1 MPNLAKTRSR
11 SFPTVNFFQSSK
23 RCRAILS
30 ACVAIG
36 TLFVCESNSQ
46 GQDRFKDFS
55 ATSVFREV
63 NAGTSYGVG
72 VDTFADAWW
81 ERHVKNSMREVQPM
95 PADLHTILYLAIHHS
110 NQIQIAK
117 MDPLIRE
124 TAVQEADSAFDWVR
138 YLDAAW
144 NDTSE
149 PVSNAL
155 TVGGN
160 GTRFND
166 QTYQATGGVRR
177 TTRSGGQLDIS
188 QRFGW
193 QDNNSQF
200 FIPNDQATGR
210 LTLSYTHPL
219 LRGRGA
225 AYNNAIVFLAQLD
238 SEVAQDEFLSILQD
252 ELLEITR
259 AYWNLHLERA
269 TLAHQLRLYLRTQEI
284 HRTLAARQVVDAQG
298 TQLVL
303 AASALENRRAELIRA
318 QTAVT
323 NSETRLRGML
333 NAQEL
338 GNSDQVELIPVEPL
352 PDFHMQTDL
361 QNELQVALQNRP
373 EVRAAVQQ
381 VKAGSVRLGVAQNE
395 LLPALNLVTQGY
407 LSGLQGDSDFTRAF
421 GDQFSVGRP
430 SYSVGFQYELPVG
443 NRLAKSRVCRRQHE
457 LTRLQTEYARALE
470 AVTTEVDIAVR
481 ELHTSYR
488 EIVAKRR
495 ALAAAEAEVS
505 TIDKRWQRMIDG
517 NGTSSLNLE
526 SLLRAQ
532 ERVTE
537 AEREYVTSQLT
548 YSLAMVN
555 LKRSNGTL
563 LQSEAVSV
571 TPVCNAQ
578 GCRDIVLDKGMAGN
592 SVGNVGGCQGCTTG
606 CQTCATQGSVAP
618 VNYLSGAKPADNQ
631 NQWNS
636 TVVGSNADKNVRFAN
651 HPAGSNNPSAGAA
664 VVSPYA
670 SLSNPVVTASNQVP
684 AQQYTPGS
692 TKSPWRQAQLGPVS
706 TADANIPAPTAPA
719 WTSPVPK
726 APATMPM
733 APATVAPAPVAAPA
747 PTVPQ
752 YVPSQVEVPVFSE
765 LPKQ

>member
-1 MPNLAKTRSR
+1 MSL
-11 SFPTVNFFQSSK
+11 
-23 RCRAILS
+23 
-30 ACVAIG
+30 CVAILATFLG
-36 TLFVCESNSQ
+36 ETDSLA
-46 GQDRFKDFS
+46 QDQYKNFN

-63 NAGTSYGVG
+63 NANTAAGAE
-72 VDTFADAWW
+72 TFASAWW
-81 ERHVKNSMREVQPM
+81 EHHVQNSMREVQPM
-95 PADLHTILYLAIHHS
+95 PADLHTILYLAVHHS

-124 TAVQEADSAFDWVR
+124 TAIQEADSAFDWVR
-138 YLDAAW
+138 YLNTAW

-149 PVSNAL
+149 PVSNSL

-166 QTYQATGGVRR
+166 QTFQASGGVRR

-210 LTLSYTHPL
+210 LTMSYTHPL

-225 AYNNAIVFLAQLD
+225 AYNNAIVFLAQID
-238 SEVAQDEFLSILQD
+238 SDVAKDEFLATIQD

-269 TLAHQLRLYLRTQEI
+269 TLAHQLRLYLRTKEI
-284 HRTLAARQVVDAQG
+284 HRTLAARRVVDAQG

-303 AASALENRRAELIRA
+303 AASALENRRADLIRA

-323 NSETRLRGML
+323 NSETRLRGMI

-352 PDFHMQTDL
+352 PEFQFQTNL
-361 QNELQVALQNRP
+361 QNEIQVALQNRP

-381 VKAGSVRLGVAQNE
+381 VKAGSVRLGVAQHE

-407 LSGLQGDSDFTRAF
+407 LAGLQGNNDFGGAF
-421 GDQFSVGRP
+421 GDQFSAGRP
-430 SYSVGFQYELPVG
+430 SYSLGLQYELPVG
-443 NRLAKSRVCRRQHE
+443 NRLAKARICRRQHE
-457 LTRLQTEYARALE
+457 LTRLQTEYSRALQ
-470 AVTTEVDIAVR
+470 AVQTEVDIAVR

-495 ALAAAEAEVS
+495 ALTAAEAEVN
-505 TIDKRWQRMIDG
+505 TIEQRWERMIDG
-517 NGTSSLNLE
+517 NGSSSLNLE

-532 ERVTE
+532 ERVTA

-555 LKRSNGTL
+555 LKRANGTL
-563 LQSEAVSV
+563 LQSEAISV
-571 TPVCNAQ
+571 TPVCSAN
-578 GCRDIVLDKGMAGN
+578 GCRDMILDKGMPGNNAAAGCD
-592 SVGNVGGCQGCTTG
+592 SCVVPASFTPG
-606 CQTCATQGSVAP
+606 
-618 VNYLSGAKPADNQ
+618 NYLSGNQ
-631 NQWNS
+631 TIGAGQQRNS
-636 TVVGSNADKNVRFAN
+636 VLNDGVQNKNVQFASVPPVPMN
-651 HPAGSNNPSAGAA
+651 SWQYGNQPFNYPTNGPSVQPTPANPQSA
-664 VVSPYA
+664 
-670 SLSNPVVTASNQVP
+670 
-684 AQQYTPGS
+684 
-692 TKSPWRQAQLGPVS
+692 PWRQNRVASSNVPPANTMPV
-706 TADANIPAPTAPA
+706 TQAPQFAPIPNSQAAPGGDPRQAEAPA
-719 WTSPVPK
+719 FTD
-726 APATMPM
+726 
-733 APATVAPAPVAAPA
+733 
-747 PTVPQ
+747 
-752 YVPSQVEVPVFSE
+752 
-765 LPKQ
+765 LPRY